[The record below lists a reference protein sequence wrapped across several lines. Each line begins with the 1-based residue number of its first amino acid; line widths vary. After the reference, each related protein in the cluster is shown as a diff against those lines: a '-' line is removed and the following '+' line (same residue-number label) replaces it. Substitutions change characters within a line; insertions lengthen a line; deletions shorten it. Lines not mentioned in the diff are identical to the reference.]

1 MEMFSRVSFKS
12 IRFLRVLFIIGVG
25 SIVLSGC
32 QTRDPRLVE
41 AVNGTCVTEVRVEA
55 TPDVGTGLP
64 MINGKTPEQQVAI
77 VVAALQKVSSR
88 DLNGYPGGATPARL
102 VVTLQTA
109 DLASE
114 QGRVLLGSD
123 SYISGTVR
131 LENLKTGQLIA
142 QNPRVT
148 GQNQGV
154 KGEGLGILVAVA
166 VNAAMTKDQQ
176 YLADKLAESFTKNVK
191 AWLAPK

>member
-1 MEMFSRVSFKS
+1 MFSIRTFEPVRFFKA
-12 IRFLRVLFIIGVG
+12 LFV
-25 SIVLSGC
+25 VFAAAVALSGC
-32 QTRDPRLVE
+32 ATRDPRLVE
-41 AVNGTCVTEVRVEA
+41 AIKGTRVADVRVES

-77 VVAALQKVSSR
+77 VVAALQKVASR
-88 DLNGYPGGATPARL
+88 DLKGYPGGATPARL
-102 VVTLQTA
+102 VITLQTA

-131 LENLKTGQLIA
+131 LESLATGQLIA
-142 QNPRVT
+142 QNPRIT
-148 GQNQGV
+148 GKNQGV
-154 KGEGLGILVAVA
+154 KGQGLGIVVALA

-191 AWLAPK
+191 TWLAPK